1 MLLLIYAHTAY
12 AHIYICSYIH
22 VLIHTYAHVYREYLS
37 TKGSLTEYIADSD
50 RPLKFTN
57 AHLDPFEPDRVW
69 LTFYPK
75 STGNG
80 YEGAPEVIGVS
91 INVDGL
97 CYKVT
102 AGYITDRTKSAGG
115 ACLLYTSPSPRD
127 CRLSRMPSSA

>member
-1 MLLLIYAHTAY
+1 M
-12 AHIYICSYIH
+12 
-22 VLIHTYAHVYREYLS
+22 LIHTYAHVYREYLS

-97 CYKVT
+97 N
-102 AGYITDRTKSAGG
+102 I
-115 ACLLYTSPSPRD
+115 LLT
-127 CRLSRMPSSA
+127 RLFIIDSLS